1 MQELNHKFC
10 IAPMMQCT
18 DIHDR
23 YLMRL
28 ITKKSFLYTEMVTT
42 GAIIHGNATHQLD
55 FNKSIESPVA
65 LQLGG
70 SNPDELAKCSEIAE
84 SMGYDEINLNLG
96 CPSERVQKG
105 SFGACLMIEPKL
117 VQRCLNAMKQSVSIP
132 VTAKCRTGIDKIEDY
147 DFLQSFVEGIANQ
160 NISTIIIHAR
170 NAILKG
176 LSPRQNRTIP
186 PLKYDYVYRIKED
199 FPELEIIINGGIDS
213 LTEAKDHLQNVD
225 GVMLGRAPYD
235 NPMMLDDVDS
245 EIFGEPKKQI
255 LRLDILKE
263 YLTYLEELNDPK
275 IRLNQVLKHI
285 YGLNKGLKNAR
296 KYRYEINQIMK
307 EGNLSGSFERLSSYL
322 A

>member
-1 MQELNHKFC
+1 
-10 IAPMMQCT
+10 MMQCT

-147 DFLQSFVEGIANQ
+147 DFLQSFVEGMANQ

-199 FPELEIIINGGIDS
+199 FPELQIIINGGIDS

-235 NPMMLDDVDS
+235 NPMMLEDVDS
-245 EIFGEPKKQI
+245 EIFGEPKKHI
-255 LRLDILKE
+255 LRLDILKK
-263 YLTYLEELNDPK
+263 YLSYLEELDDPK

-285 YGLNKGLKNAR
+285 YGLNKGLKNAK

>member
-1 MQELNHKFC
+1 
-10 IAPMMQCT
+10 MMQCT

-186 PLKYDYVYRIKED
+186 PLKYDYVYRIKDD

-213 LTEAKDHLQNVD
+213 LTQAKDHLQNVD

-263 YLTYLEELNDPK
+263 YLTYLEELDDPK

>member
-1 MQELNHKFC
+1 
-10 IAPMMQCT
+10 MMQCT

-42 GAIIHGNATHQLD
+42 GAIIHGNTTHQLD

-147 DFLQSFVEGIANQ
+147 DFLRSFVEGIANQ
-160 NISTIIIHAR
+160 NIATIIIHAR

-186 PLKYDYVYRIKED
+186 PLKYEYVYRIKED
-199 FPELEIIINGGIDS
+199 FPELEIIINGGIGS
-213 LTEAKDHLQNVD
+213 LIEAKNHLQKVD

-235 NPMMLDDVDS
+235 NPMMLEGVDS

-263 YLTYLEELNDPK
+263 YLNYLKELDNPN

-322 A
+322 F

>member
-1 MQELNHKFC
+1 
-10 IAPMMQCT
+10 MMQCT

-105 SFGACLMIEPKL
+105 SFGACLMIEPNL

-147 DFLQSFVEGIANQ
+147 DFLRSFVEGIANQ
-160 NISTIIIHAR
+160 NIETIIIHAR

-199 FPELEIIINGGIDS
+199 FPELQIIINGGIDS
-213 LTEAKDHLQNVD
+213 ITEAKDHLQKVD

-235 NPMMLDDVDS
+235 NPMMLEDVDS
-245 EIFGEPKKQI
+245 QIFGEPKKQI

-263 YLTYLEELNDPK
+263 YLNYLKKLDDPN

-296 KYRYEINQIMK
+296 KYRYEINQIIK

-322 A
+322 F

>member
-1 MQELNHKFC
+1 
-10 IAPMMQCT
+10 MMQCT

-23 YLMRL
+23 FLMRL

-42 GAIIHGNATHQLD
+42 GAIIHGNATHQLE

-132 VTAKCRTGIDKIEDY
+132 VTAKCRTGIDKIENY
-147 DFLQSFVEGIANQ
+147 DFLRSFVEGIANQ
-160 NISTIIIHAR
+160 NIATIIIHAR

-186 PLKYDYVYRIKED
+186 PLKYNYVYRIKED

-213 LTEAKDHLQNVD
+213 LTETKNHLHKVD

-235 NPMMLDDVDS
+235 NPMMLGDVDS

-263 YLTYLEELNDPK
+263 YLNYLKELDDPN

-285 YGLNKGLKNAR
+285 YGLNKGLKNAK

>member
-1 MQELNHKFC
+1 
-10 IAPMMQCT
+10 MMQCT

-105 SFGACLMIEPKL
+105 SFGACLMIEPNL

-160 NISTIIIHAR
+160 NIATIIIHAR

-186 PLKYDYVYRIKED
+186 QLKYDYVYRIKED
-199 FPELEIIINGGIDS
+199 FPELEIIINGGINS
-213 LTEAKDHLQNVD
+213 LIEAKDHLQNVD

-255 LRLDILKE
+255 LRLDVLKE
-263 YLTYLEELNDPK
+263 YLTYLEELDDPK

-296 KYRYEINQIMK
+296 KYRYEINQIMN

>member
-1 MQELNHKFC
+1 
-10 IAPMMQCT
+10 MMQCT

-105 SFGACLMIEPKL
+105 SFGACLMIEPNL

-147 DFLQSFVEGIANQ
+147 DFLRSFVEGIANQ
-160 NISTIIIHAR
+160 NIETIIIHAR

-199 FPELEIIINGGIDS
+199 FPELQIIINGGIDS
-213 LTEAKDHLQNVD
+213 LTEAKDHLQKVD

-235 NPMMLDDVDS
+235 NPMMLEDVDS
-245 EIFGEPKKQI
+245 QIFGEPKKQI
-255 LRLDILKE
+255 LRIDILKE
-263 YLTYLEELNDPK
+263 YLNYLKELDDPN

-296 KYRYEINQIMK
+296 KYRYEINQIIK

-322 A
+322 F

>member
-1 MQELNHKFC
+1 
-10 IAPMMQCT
+10 MMQCT

-42 GAIIHGNATHQLD
+42 GAIIHGNATHQLY

-70 SNPDELAKCSEIAE
+70 SNPDELAKCSGIAE

-117 VQRCLNAMKQSVSIP
+117 VQKCLNAMKQSVSIP

-147 DFLQSFVEGIANQ
+147 DFLRCFIEGIANQ
-160 NISTIIIHAR
+160 NIATIIIHAR

-213 LTEAKDHLQNVD
+213 LTEANDHLQNVD

-235 NPMMLDDVDS
+235 NPMMLEDVDS

-255 LRLDILKE
+255 LRLDILKK
-263 YLTYLEELNDPK
+263 YLSYLEELDDPK

>member
-1 MQELNHKFC
+1 
-10 IAPMMQCT
+10 MMQCT

-117 VQRCLNAMKQSVSIP
+117 VQKCLNAMKQSVSIP

-147 DFLQSFVEGIANQ
+147 DFLRSFVEGIANQ
-160 NISTIIIHAR
+160 NIETIIIHAR

-199 FPELEIIINGGIDS
+199 FPELQIIINGGIDS
-213 LTEAKDHLQNVD
+213 LTEAKDHLQKVD
-225 GVMLGRAPYD
+225 GVMLGRVPYD
-235 NPMMLDDVDS
+235 NPMMLEDVDS

-255 LRLDILKE
+255 LRVDILKE
-263 YLTYLEELNDPK
+263 YLNYLKELDDPN

-322 A
+322 F

>member
-1 MQELNHKFC
+1 
-10 IAPMMQCT
+10 MMQCT

-70 SNPDELAKCSEIAE
+70 SNPGELAKCSEIAE

>member
-1 MQELNHKFC
+1 
-10 IAPMMQCT
+10 MMQCT

-105 SFGACLMIEPKL
+105 SFGACLMIEPNL

-160 NISTIIIHAR
+160 NIATIIIHAR

-263 YLTYLEELNDPK
+263 YLTYLEELDDPK

-307 EGNLSGSFERLSSYL
+307 EGNLSGSFERLSSFL

>member
-1 MQELNHKFC
+1 
-10 IAPMMQCT
+10 MMQCT

-160 NISTIIIHAR
+160 NIATIIIHAR

-199 FPELEIIINGGIDS
+199 FPELEIIINGGINS

-263 YLTYLEELNDPK
+263 YLTYLEELDDPK

>member
-1 MQELNHKFC
+1 
-10 IAPMMQCT
+10 MMQCT

-84 SMGYDEINLNLG
+84 NMGYDEINLNLG

-147 DFLQSFVEGIANQ
+147 AFLQSFVEGIANQ

-245 EIFGEPKKQI
+245 EIFGKPKKQI

-263 YLTYLEELNDPK
+263 YLTYLEELDDPK

-307 EGNLSGSFERLSSYL
+307 EGNLLGSFERLSSYL

>member
-1 MQELNHKFC
+1 
-10 IAPMMQCT
+10 MMQCT

-245 EIFGEPKKQI
+245 EIFGKPKKQI

-285 YGLNKGLKNAR
+285 YGLNKGLKNAK

>member
-1 MQELNHKFC
+1 
-10 IAPMMQCT
+10 MMQCT

-105 SFGACLMIEPKL
+105 SFGACLMIEPNL

-160 NISTIIIHAR
+160 NIATIIIHAR

-235 NPMMLDDVDS
+235 NPMMLHDVDS
-245 EIFGEPKKQI
+245 DIFGEPKKQI

-263 YLTYLEELNDPK
+263 YLTYLEQLNDPK

>member
-1 MQELNHKFC
+1 
-10 IAPMMQCT
+10 MMQCT

-117 VQRCLNAMKQSVSIP
+117 VQRCLNAMKHSVSIP

-147 DFLQSFVEGIANQ
+147 NFLQSFVEGIANQ

-263 YLTYLEELNDPK
+263 YLNYLKKLDDPN

-296 KYRYEINQIMK
+296 KYRYEINQIIK

>member
-1 MQELNHKFC
+1 MGGKILRLNSDGSVPDDNPFEGSYVYSLGHRNPQGIAWDPESLEL
-10 IAPMMQCT
+10 
-18 DIHDR
+18 
-23 YLMRL
+23 Y
-28 ITKKSFLYTEMVTT
+28 ITEH
-42 GAIIHGNATHQLD
+42 GAAR
-55 FNKSIESPVA
+55 
-65 LQLGG
+65 
-70 SNPDELAKCSEIAE
+70 
-84 SMGYDEINLNLG
+84 YDEINLNLG

-117 VQRCLNAMKQSVSIP
+117 VQRCLNAMKQSVAIP

-255 LRLDILKE
+255 LRHDILKE

>member
-1 MQELNHKFC
+1 
-10 IAPMMQCT
+10 MMQCT

-42 GAIIHGNATHQLD
+42 GAIIHGNAMHQLD

-70 SNPDELAKCSEIAE
+70 SNPDELAKCSQIAE

-117 VQRCLNAMKQSVSIP
+117 VQKCLNAMKRSVSIP

-147 DFLQSFVEGIANQ
+147 DFLRCFIEGIANQ
-160 NISTIIIHAR
+160 NIATIIIHAR

-213 LTEAKDHLQNVD
+213 LTEANDHLQNVD

-235 NPMMLDDVDS
+235 NPMMLEDVDS

-255 LRLDILKE
+255 LRLDILKK
-263 YLTYLEELNDPK
+263 YLSYLEELDDPK

-307 EGNLSGSFERLSSYL
+307 EGNLSGSFERLSTYL

>member
-1 MQELNHKFC
+1 
-10 IAPMMQCT
+10 MMQCT

-70 SNPDELAKCSEIAE
+70 SNPDELAKCSEIAQN
-84 SMGYDEINLNLG
+84 MGYDEINLNLG

-105 SFGACLMIEPKL
+105 SFGACLMIEPNL

-160 NISTIIIHAR
+160 NIATIIIHAR

-199 FPELEIIINGGIDS
+199 FPELEIIINGGINS
-213 LTEAKDHLQNVD
+213 LIEAKDHLQNVD

-263 YLTYLEELNDPK
+263 YLTYLEELDDPK

>member
-1 MQELNHKFC
+1 
-10 IAPMMQCT
+10 
-18 DIHDR
+18 
-23 YLMRL
+23 
-28 ITKKSFLYTEMVTT
+28 MVTT

-84 SMGYDEINLNLG
+84 NMGYDEINLNLG

-147 DFLQSFVEGIANQ
+147 AFLQSFVEGIANQ

-245 EIFGEPKKQI
+245 EIFGKPKKQI

>member
-1 MQELNHKFC
+1 
-10 IAPMMQCT
+10 MMQCT

-213 LTEAKDHLQNVD
+213 LIEAKDHLQNVD

-235 NPMMLDDVDS
+235 NPMMLEDVDS

-263 YLTYLEELNDPK
+263 YLTYLEELDDPK

>member
-1 MQELNHKFC
+1 
-10 IAPMMQCT
+10 
-18 DIHDR
+18 
-23 YLMRL
+23 
-28 ITKKSFLYTEMVTT
+28 MVTT

-70 SNPDELAKCSEIAE
+70 SNPDELAKCSEVAE

-105 SFGACLMIEPKL
+105 AFGACLMIEPKL
-117 VQRCLNAMKQSVSIP
+117 VHRCLNAMKQSVSIP

-147 DFLQSFVEGIANQ
+147 DFLRSFVEGVANQ
-160 NISTIIIHAR
+160 NITTIIIHAR

-176 LSPRQNRTIP
+176 LSPRQNRSIP

>member
-1 MQELNHKFC
+1 
-10 IAPMMQCT
+10 
-18 DIHDR
+18 
-23 YLMRL
+23 MRL

-70 SNPDELAKCSEIAE
+70 SNPDELARCSEIAE

-105 SFGACLMIEPKL
+105 SFGECLMIEPKL
-117 VQRCLNAMKQSVSIP
+117 VQRCLNTMKKSVSIP

-147 DFLQSFVEGIANQ
+147 DFLRSFVEGIANQ
-160 NISTIIIHAR
+160 NVATIIIHAR

-213 LTEAKDHLQNVD
+213 LTETKDHLQKVD

-235 NPMMLDDVDS
+235 NPMMLEDVDS
-245 EIFGEPKKQI
+245 EIFGKPKKQL
-255 LRLDILKE
+255 LRHDILKE
-263 YLTYLEELNDPK
+263 YLTYLEELDDPR
-275 IRLNQVLKHI
+275 IRLNQALKHI

-296 KYRYEINQIMK
+296 NYRYEINQIMK
-307 EGNLSGSFERLSSYL
+307 EGSLSGSFERLSSYL
-322 A
+322 V

>member
-1 MQELNHKFC
+1 
-10 IAPMMQCT
+10 MMQCT

-23 YLMRL
+23 FLMRL

-42 GAIIHGNATHQLD
+42 GAIIHGNATHQLE

-147 DFLQSFVEGIANQ
+147 DFLRSFVEGIANQ
-160 NISTIIIHAR
+160 NIETIIIHAR

-199 FPELEIIINGGIDS
+199 FPELQIIINGGIDS
-213 LTEAKDHLQNVD
+213 LTEAKDHLQKVD
-225 GVMLGRAPYD
+225 GVMLGRVPYD
-235 NPMMLDDVDS
+235 NPMMLEDVDS

-255 LRLDILKE
+255 LRVDILKE
-263 YLTYLEELNDPK
+263 YLNYLKELDDPN

-322 A
+322 F

>member
-1 MQELNHKFC
+1 
-10 IAPMMQCT
+10 MMQCT

-28 ITKKSFLYTEMVTT
+28 ITKKSILYTEMVTT
-42 GAIIHGNATHQLD
+42 GAIIHGNAMHQLS

-105 SFGACLMIEPKL
+105 SFGACLMIEPNL

-160 NISTIIIHAR
+160 NIATIIIHAR

-199 FPELEIIINGGIDS
+199 FPELEIIINGGIGS

-263 YLTYLEELNDPK
+263 YLTYLEELDDPK

-322 A
+322 T

>member
-1 MQELNHKFC
+1 
-10 IAPMMQCT
+10 MMQCT

-263 YLTYLEELNDPK
+263 YLTYLEQLNDPK

>member
-1 MQELNHKFC
+1 
-10 IAPMMQCT
+10 MMQCT

-105 SFGACLMIEPKL
+105 SFGACLMIEPNL

-160 NISTIIIHAR
+160 NIATIIIHAR

-199 FPELEIIINGGIDS
+199 FPELEIIINGGINS
-213 LTEAKDHLQNVD
+213 LIEAKDHLQNVD

-263 YLTYLEELNDPK
+263 YLTYLEELDDPK

>member
-1 MQELNHKFC
+1 
-10 IAPMMQCT
+10 MMQCT

-199 FPELEIIINGGIDS
+199 FPELEIIINGGIYS

-245 EIFGEPKKQI
+245 EIFGKPKKQI

-285 YGLNKGLKNAR
+285 YGLNKGLKNAK

>member
-1 MQELNHKFC
+1 
-10 IAPMMQCT
+10 MMQCT

-147 DFLQSFVEGIANQ
+147 DFLRSFVEGIANQ
-160 NISTIIIHAR
+160 NIATIIIHAR

-235 NPMMLDDVDS
+235 NPMMLEDVDS

-263 YLTYLEELNDPK
+263 YLTYLEELDDPK

>member
-1 MQELNHKFC
+1 
-10 IAPMMQCT
+10 MMQCT

-147 DFLQSFVEGIANQ
+147 DFLRSFVEGIANQ
-160 NISTIIIHAR
+160 NIATIIIHAR

-213 LTEAKDHLQNVD
+213 LVEAKDHLQNVD

-263 YLTYLEELNDPK
+263 YLTYLEELDDPK

-307 EGNLSGSFERLSSYL
+307 DGNLSGSFERLSSYL

>member
-1 MQELNHKFC
+1 
-10 IAPMMQCT
+10 MMQCT

-307 EGNLSGSFERLSSYL
+307 EGNLSRSFERLSSYL

>member
-1 MQELNHKFC
+1 
-10 IAPMMQCT
+10 MMQCT

-117 VQRCLNAMKQSVSIP
+117 VQMCLNAMKQSVSIP

-160 NISTIIIHAR
+160 NIATIIIHAR

-199 FPELEIIINGGIDS
+199 FPELEIIINGGINS
-213 LTEAKDHLQNVD
+213 LIEAKDHLQNVD

-263 YLTYLEELNDPK
+263 YLTYLEELDDPK

>member
-1 MQELNHKFC
+1 
-10 IAPMMQCT
+10 
-18 DIHDR
+18 
-23 YLMRL
+23 
-28 ITKKSFLYTEMVTT
+28 MVTT

-117 VQRCLNAMKQSVSIP
+117 VQTCLNAMKQSVSIP

-147 DFLQSFVEGIANQ
+147 DFLRCFIEGIANQ
-160 NISTIIIHAR
+160 NIATIIIHAR

-213 LTEAKDHLQNVD
+213 LTEANDHLQNVD

-235 NPMMLDDVDS
+235 NPMMLEDVDS

-255 LRLDILKE
+255 LRLDILKK
-263 YLTYLEELNDPK
+263 YLSYLEELDDPK

>member
-1 MQELNHKFC
+1 MN
-10 IAPMMQCT
+10 
-18 DIHDR
+18 
-23 YLMRL
+23 
-28 ITKKSFLYTEMVTT
+28 
-42 GAIIHGNATHQLD
+42 
-55 FNKSIESPVA
+55 
-65 LQLGG
+65 
-70 SNPDELAKCSEIAE
+70 
-84 SMGYDEINLNLG
+84 
-96 CPSERVQKG
+96 
-105 SFGACLMIEPKL
+105 EPKL
-117 VQRCLNAMKQSVSIP
+117 VQRCLNAMNQSVSIP

-147 DFLQSFVEGIANQ
+147 DFLRSFIEGIANQ
-160 NISTIIIHAR
+160 NIATIIIHAR

-199 FPELEIIINGGIDS
+199 FPELEIIINGGINS
-213 LTEAKDHLQNVD
+213 LIEAKDHLQNVD

-263 YLTYLEELNDPK
+263 YLTYLEELDDPK

-322 A
+322 T

>member
-1 MQELNHKFC
+1 
-10 IAPMMQCT
+10 MMQCT

-117 VQRCLNAMKQSVSIP
+117 VQKCLNAMKQSVSIP

-147 DFLQSFVEGIANQ
+147 DFLRCFIEGIANQ
-160 NISTIIIHAR
+160 NIATIIIHAR

-213 LTEAKDHLQNVD
+213 LTEANDHLQNVD

-235 NPMMLDDVDS
+235 NPMMLEDVDS

-255 LRLDILKE
+255 LRLDILKK
-263 YLTYLEELNDPK
+263 YLSYLEELDDPK

-307 EGNLSGSFERLSSYL
+307 EGNLSGSFERLSTYL

>member
-1 MQELNHKFC
+1 
-10 IAPMMQCT
+10 MMQCT

-105 SFGACLMIEPKL
+105 SFGACLMIEPNL

-132 VTAKCRTGIDKIEDY
+132 VTTKCRTGIDKIEDY

-160 NISTIIIHAR
+160 NIATIIIHAR

-199 FPELEIIINGGIDS
+199 FPELEIIINGGINP
-213 LTEAKDHLQNVD
+213 LIEAKDHLQNAD

-263 YLTYLEELNDPK
+263 YLTYLEELDDPK

>member
-1 MQELNHKFC
+1 
-10 IAPMMQCT
+10 MMQCT

-70 SNPDELAKCSEIAE
+70 SNPDELVKCSEIAE

-245 EIFGEPKKQI
+245 EIFGKPKKQI

-263 YLTYLEELNDPK
+263 YLNYLKKLDDPN

-296 KYRYEINQIMK
+296 KYRYEINQIIK

-322 A
+322 F

>member
-1 MQELNHKFC
+1 
-10 IAPMMQCT
+10 
-18 DIHDR
+18 
-23 YLMRL
+23 
-28 ITKKSFLYTEMVTT
+28 MVTT

-84 SMGYDEINLNLG
+84 NMGYDEINLNLG

-147 DFLQSFVEGIANQ
+147 DFLRSFVEGIANQ
-160 NISTIIIHAR
+160 NIATIIIHAR

-199 FPELEIIINGGIDS
+199 FPELKIIINGGIDS
-213 LTEAKDHLQNVD
+213 LVEAKDHLQNVD

-235 NPMMLDDVDS
+235 NPMMLEDVDS
-245 EIFGEPKKQI
+245 EIYGEPKKQI
-255 LRLDILKE
+255 LRLDILRE
-263 YLTYLEELNDPK
+263 YLTYLEELDDPK

>member
-1 MQELNHKFC
+1 
-10 IAPMMQCT
+10 MMQCT
-18 DIHDR
+18 DIHNR

-70 SNPDELAKCSEIAE
+70 SNPDELAKSSEIAE

-117 VQRCLNAMKQSVSIP
+117 VQKCLNAMKRTVSIP

-147 DFLQSFVEGIANQ
+147 DFLRCFVEGIANQ
-160 NISTIIIHAR
+160 NVATIIIHAR

-199 FPELEIIINGGIDS
+199 FPELQIIINGGIDS

-235 NPMMLDDVDS
+235 NPMMLEDVDS
-245 EIFGEPKKQI
+245 EIFGGPRKQI

-263 YLTYLEELNDPK
+263 YLAYLEELDDPK